1 MRLSVAM
8 PDSALSDESTKLDK
22 SRKVSQMARC
32 MAVFGIRTVFVYRDG
47 DNSADRSLLVTTLR
61 YLETPQF
68 LRRRLFPK
76 MSNLKFAGAL
86 HPLNIPSHASSA
98 DPKSIKNGD
107 IREGIAVT
115 IKGTRYADVGINKMI
130 RLPRRGKDGRIT
142 VKFRSGYPD
151 FDLVLIDRDKVSQYW
166 GYTVRERSGIQQL
179 VREWPSGVIITTRD
193 GKIATKARIS
203 KYVEDDRDIL
213 VVFGSPE
220 RGVRE
225 IAGGRLSGHDMI
237 HLNFFPRQ
245 RTRTVRLEEAMMGTL
260 SILNMYGEEL
270 C

>member
-1 MRLSVAM
+1 MRLSVAI

-32 MAVFGIRTVFVYRDG
+32 AAVFGIRAVFVYRDG
-47 DNSADRSLLVTTLR
+47 DNGADRSLLVTALR
-61 YLETPQF
+61 YLDTPQF

-76 MSNLKFAGAL
+76 MSNLKFAGVL
-86 HPLNIPSHASSA
+86 HPLNIPSHNSPA
-98 DPKSIKNGD
+98 DPRSIKDGD
-107 IREGIAVT
+107 IREGMAVT
-115 IKGTRYADVGINKMI
+115 IKGTRYADVGINRMI
-130 RLPRRGKDGRIT
+130 RLSGRGKDGRIT

-151 FDLVLIDRDKVSQYW
+151 FDPVLVDRDQASQYW
-166 GYTVRERSGIQQL
+166 GYVVRERPGIQQL
-179 VREWPSGVIITTRD
+179 LREWTGGVIITTRY
-193 GKIATKARIS
+193 GKTATRARVS

-225 IAGGRLSGHDMI
+225 IAGGKLSGRDMI
-237 HLNFFPRQ
+237 QLNFFPRQ
-245 RTRTVRLEEAMMGTL
+245 NTKTVRLEEAMLGTL

-270 C
+270 R

>member
-1 MRLSVAM
+1 MRLSVAI

-32 MAVFGIRTVFVYRDG
+32 AAVFGIRAVFVYRDG
-47 DNSADRSLLVTTLR
+47 DNGADRSLLVTTLR
-61 YLETPQF
+61 YLDTPQF

-86 HPLNIPSHASSA
+86 HPLNIPSHTSTA
-98 DPKSIKNGD
+98 DPRSIKDGD
-107 IREGIAVT
+107 IREGMAVT
-115 IKGTRYADVGINKMI
+115 IKGTRYADVGINRMI
-130 RLPRRGKDGRIT
+130 RLPGRGKDGRIT

-151 FDLVLIDRDKVSQYW
+151 FDPILVDRDQASQYW
-166 GYTVRERSGIQQL
+166 GYMVRERSGIQPL
-179 VREWPSGVIITTRD
+179 LREWTGGVIITTRY
-193 GKIATKARIS
+193 GKTATRARVS
-203 KYVEDDRDIL
+203 KYVEGDRDIL

-225 IAGGRLSGHDMI
+225 IAGGRLSGRDMI
-237 HLNFFPRQ
+237 QLNFFPRQ
-245 RTRTVRLEEAMMGTL
+245 NTKTVRLEEAMLGTL

-270 C
+270 R